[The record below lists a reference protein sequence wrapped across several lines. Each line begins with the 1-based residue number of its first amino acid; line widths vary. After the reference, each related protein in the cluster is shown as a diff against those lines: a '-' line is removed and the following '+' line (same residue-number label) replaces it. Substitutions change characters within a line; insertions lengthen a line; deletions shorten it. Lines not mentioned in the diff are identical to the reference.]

1 MCVVTISLYCFIL
14 NVGILVLD
22 TLHRSS
28 PLHSPYR
35 SSSSYYAPYRS
46 SSLSSLQR
54 RSSICTCTPPFPR
67 GRASASW
74 TRFPSLPP
82 LSVQHCRTY
91 RASSAMLEAR
101 RRFRSRARR
110 YRSSS
115 NAGQS
120 CVSHI
125 SISSVVK
132 CQ

>member
-1 MCVVTISLYCFIL
+1 MCVVTISLYCFSLII
-14 NVGILVLD
+14 GILVLD

-35 SSSSYYAPYRS
+35 SSSYYAPYRS

-67 GRASASW
+67 GHASASW

-82 LSVQHCRTY
+82 LSVQHCGTY
-91 RASSAMLEAR
+91 RTFSAMLEAR
-101 RRFRSRARR
+101 RRLRPRACW
-110 YRSSS
+110 YRSSCS
-115 NAGQS
+115 AGQS
-120 CVSHI
+120 GVSHI
-125 SISSVVK
+125 STPSVAK